1 MTLRAAYAGIT
12 LLALLG
18 SDVVVSAVDDNTREP
33 NIRTA
38 EVIELFVA
46 CESNYPLLSV
56 KWDNGDIEK
65 AAETA
70 SAFLEVPSVTPQV
83 IIDKAK
89 ECFSSLKSERGMMTV
104 EFERVEPR
112 RGVGPDIQWGRVVVV
127 RVN

>member
-1 MTLRAAYAGIT
+1 MTLRASYAGIT

-18 SDVVVSAVDDNTREP
+18 SDVVASAADDNKREP
-33 NIRTA
+33 NIQTA
-38 EVIELFVA
+38 EAIELFVS

-83 IIDKAK
+83 VIDKAK
-89 ECFSSLKSERGMMTV
+89 KCFSALKGERGMITIDFEGV
-104 EFERVEPR
+104 ELRC
-112 RGVGPDIQWGRVVVV
+112 GVGPDIQWGRVVVV